1 MNFWDRKHT
10 SQSLKALG
18 DESLCREAK
27 KGCYEA
33 YLVLFDRYWRQ
44 VFRLVHAVL
53 HDEGEAE
60 VVAQALFLE
69 VHQNMLQFDSEIQKE
84 ARSECS
90 CCATLTRGRSI
101 RDAALRV
108 ADFIPRYSFRIIFPQ
123 THLRQRSACRRAY
136 RLRKL
141 PA

>member
-1 MNFWDRKHT
+1 MSFWDRKDT
-10 SQSLKALG
+10 SRSLQDLS
-18 DESLCREAK
+18 DWSVCREAK

-60 VVAQALFLE
+60 VVAQALFSE
-69 VHQNMLQFDSEIQKE
+69 VHRNMLQFNSE
-84 ARSECS
+84 
-90 CCATLTRGRSI
+90 RG
-101 RDAALRV
+101 
-108 ADFIPRYSFRIIFPQ
+108 SFRTLLLRYAYTRAIDQRCRRESRRFYSTIQLQDLPQ